1 MIKARNALYKRGNM
15 PGWKTIE
22 CQIEMI
28 ESMYANSDV
37 LQNQLSPERL
47 RRYLIVAAVLIGCMV
62 SYKADASRTMRGK
75 EYGDISFKRLVSVYR
90 DAYRKAGFDVT
101 TLVKKGNN
109 PRVTLRMRFLP
120 PDSSKKQKAS
130 MVLVIDSLGT
140 HSHTCTPCSVM
151 LETTQADSD
160 DLDDQMQ
167 QADGKA
173 SDQIDKEL
181 SAYIWY
187 DPTDWDSQFLT
198 LYYDIDVAKVISS
211 YKQAYAALGFELEN
225 EDRKLD
231 NREIHL
237 SFKLTNPGQ
246 PGFFGYSKVELMFS
260 KSEGCQPCAVLR
272 DTTINPLLEVYPTVD
287 SDAGNLFMNELKEKD
302 RLARN
307 QAEMNLAGY
316 LRQVKRRD
324 ITKLRQR

>member
-1 MIKARNALYKRGNM
+1 MK
-15 PGWKTIE
+15 
-22 CQIEMI
+22 CQIDRAS
-28 ESMYANSDV
+28 SMCANFDV
-37 LQNQLSPERL
+37 LQNKLSPEWL
-47 RRYLIVAAVLIGCMV
+47 RRYFIVAAVLIGCFI
-62 SYKADASRTMRGK
+62 SYDADARRIMRGI
-75 EYGDISFKRLVSVYR
+75 EYGDISFKRLVSVYK
-90 DAYRKAGFDVT
+90 DAYQKAGFEIT
-101 TLVKKGNN
+101 TRTEKGNN
-109 PRVTLRMRFLP
+109 PRVTLRMSFSP
-120 PDSSKKQKAS
+120 PGASKNQKAL
-130 MVLVIDSLGT
+130 MDLVIDSLGT
-140 HSHTCTPCSVM
+140 YSHACTPCSVM

-167 QADGKA
+167 QADSKA
-173 SDQIDKEL
+173 SDQIDKKL

-187 DPTDWDSQFLT
+187 DPTDWDSQFLI

-237 SFKLTNPGQ
+237 LFKLTNPGQ

-272 DTTINPLLEVYPTVD
+272 DTTINPLVEVYPTVD
-287 SDAGNLFMNELKEKD
+287 SDAWKSLMNELKEKD
-302 RLARN
+302 RQARN
-307 QAEMNLAGY
+307 QAEVNLAAY